1 MKERSFMAIRK
12 KQEPSEYQKTL
23 RKFHKKSNR
32 HVVVFEADISEDE
45 KRRIFSDADQLRQ
58 CGNELLGIMKRNL
71 EQLLRTKRYRALQKL
86 YGKVSDPIHTL
97 EKKEVLSDEETQ
109 KLNQLKKERAEITNS
124 MNQLRESY
132 QVTWDF
138 CRTKM
143 MELKEKYHL
152 QSIFALSRA
161 EDIWSAIETIVY
173 SSGRKLHFKK
183 RGDLPEIRAKQSTR
197 GFVIDSSQS
206 GLIVKYG
213 KVTIPCKYKAK
224 DLWLQDEEKAIL
236 AYLAEPELQDA
247 HAVDQMSKGI
257 ITDTYRPCF
266 ASLVCKKI
274 RGRLRVYVHITVEGK
289 AIPKRRKD
297 NTQRHSYRKGNVGCD
312 IGTQTIAYTSNTE
325 VGLENLAERGN
336 SIQYVERQ
344 EALILRAMERSRRAM
359 NPNHYN
365 ENGTVKKGHKQWIF
379 SKRYQKLRQRHQ
391 ELCRIAAENRALAIR
406 EQVNHLRSLGDCF
419 ITEPPNAKKL
429 QKRANPENPVDKN
442 GRMKRKKRFG
452 RSIKNRC
459 PGYLQAKAKQ
469 LFESTGGMYVEVPI
483 LYRASQY
490 DHTSDTYI
498 PKKLSQRMYHLTD
511 GTKVQRDWYSS
522 YLLYCINKTYTQINK
537 LKCRSNFATMY
548 QKEKNMIEE
557 IIRSRK
563 KIMNSGIRTV

>member
-1 MKERSFMAIRK
+1 ME
-12 KQEPSEYQKTL
+12 
-23 RKFHKKSNR
+23 
-32 HVVVFEADISEDE
+32 
-45 KRRIFSDADQLRQ
+45 
-58 CGNELLGIMKRNL
+58 RNL
-71 EQLLRTKRYRALQKL
+71 EQLLRTKRYRVLQKL
-86 YGKVSDPIHTL
+86 YGKVSDPIHAL

-109 KLNQLKKERAEITNS
+109 KLNHLKKERAEITNS
-124 MNQLRESY
+124 MNQMRESY

-161 EDIWSAIETIVY
+161 EDIWAAIETILY

-197 GFVIDSSQS
+197 GLVIDSSQS

-224 DLWLQDEEKAIL
+224 DLWLWDEEKAIL
-236 AYLAEPELQDA
+236 AYLEEPELQDA
-247 HAVDQMSKGI
+247 YAVDQMSKGI

-289 AIPKRRKD
+289 AISKRRKD
-297 NTQRHSYRKGNVGCD
+297 STPRHYYGKGNIGCD

-336 SIQYVERQ
+336 SIQHVERQ

-365 ENGTVKKGHKQWIF
+365 ENGTVKKGHKQWNF
-379 SKRYQKLRQRHQ
+379 SKRYQKLKQRHQ
-391 ELCRIAAENRALAIR
+391 KLCRIAAENRALAIR
-406 EQVNHLRSLGDCF
+406 EQVNHLRSLGECF

-490 DHTSDTYI
+490 DHTSDSYI

-557 IIRSRK
+557 IIRSGK

>member
-1 MKERSFMAIRK
+1 MPIRK
-12 KQEPSEYQKTL
+12 KQEPDEYQKAL

-45 KRRIFSDADQLRQ
+45 KRRIFSDADHLRQ

-71 EQLLRTKRYRALQKL
+71 EQLLRTKKYRALQKL
-86 YGKVSDPIHTL
+86 YGKVSDPIHAL
-97 EKKEVLSDEETQ
+97 EKKEVLLDEETQ
-109 KLNQLKKERAEITNS
+109 KLNHLKKERAEITNS
-124 MNQLRESY
+124 MNQMRESY
-132 QVTWDF
+132 QMTWDF
-138 CRTKM
+138 CQTKM

-152 QSIFALSRA
+152 QSIFALSCA
-161 EDIWSAIETIVY
+161 EDIWAAIETILY
-173 SSGRKLHFKK
+173 SNGRKLHFKK

-197 GFVIDSSQS
+197 GLVIDSSQS
-206 GLIVKYG
+206 GMIVKYG

-236 AYLAEPELQDA
+236 AYLAEPEIQDA

-274 RGRLRVYVHITVEGK
+274 RGRLRIYVHITVEGK
-289 AIPKRRKD
+289 AISKRRKD
-297 NTQRHSYRKGNVGCD
+297 NTSRHYYGKGNIGCD

-336 SIQYVERQ
+336 SIQHVERQ

-365 ENGTVKKGHKQWIF
+365 ENGTVKKGHKQWNF

-391 ELCRIAAENRALAIR
+391 KLCRIAAENRALAIR

-469 LFESTGGMYVEVPI
+469 LFESTGGMYVEVAI
-483 LYRASQY
+483 LYRAVSTITHQIV
-490 DHTSDTYI
+490 TF
-498 PKKLSQRMYHLTD
+498 QRNCH
-511 GTKVQRDWYSS
+511 SE
-522 YLLYCINKTYTQINK
+522 CII
-537 LKCRSNFATMY
+537 
-548 QKEKNMIEE
+548 
-557 IIRSRK
+557 
-563 KIMNSGIRTV
+563 

>member
-1 MKERSFMAIRK
+1 M
-12 KQEPSEYQKTL
+12 
-23 RKFHKKSNR
+23 
-32 HVVVFEADISEDE
+32 
-45 KRRIFSDADQLRQ
+45 
-58 CGNELLGIMKRNL
+58 
-71 EQLLRTKRYRALQKL
+71 
-86 YGKVSDPIHTL
+86 
-97 EKKEVLSDEETQ
+97 
-109 KLNQLKKERAEITNS
+109 
-124 MNQLRESY
+124 
-132 QVTWDF
+132 
-138 CRTKM
+138 
-143 MELKEKYHL
+143 
-152 QSIFALSRA
+152 
-161 EDIWSAIETIVY
+161 
-173 SSGRKLHFKK
+173 
-183 RGDLPEIRAKQSTR
+183 
-197 GFVIDSSQS
+197 
-206 GLIVKYG
+206 
-213 KVTIPCKYKAK
+213 
-224 DLWLQDEEKAIL
+224 
-236 AYLAEPELQDA
+236 
-247 HAVDQMSKGI
+247 
-257 ITDTYRPCF
+257 
-266 ASLVCKKI
+266 
-274 RGRLRVYVHITVEGK
+274 
-289 AIPKRRKD
+289 
-297 NTQRHSYRKGNVGCD
+297 
-312 IGTQTIAYTSNTE
+312 
-325 VGLENLAERGN
+325 
-336 SIQYVERQ
+336 ERQ

-365 ENGTVKKGHKQWIF
+365 ENGTVKKGHRQWSF
-379 SKRYQKLRQRHQ
+379 SKRYQKLKQRHQ

-557 IIRSRK
+557 IIRSGK

>member
-1 MKERSFMAIRK
+1 MAIRK
-12 KQEPSEYQKTL
+12 KQEPSEYQKAL

-45 KRRIFSDADQLRQ
+45 KRRIFSDADHLRQ
-58 CGNELLGIMKRNL
+58 CGNELLGIMERNL

-86 YGKVSDPIHTL
+86 YGKVSDPIHAL

-109 KLNQLKKERAEITNS
+109 KLN
-124 MNQLRESY
+124 
-132 QVTWDF
+132 
-138 CRTKM
+138 
-143 MELKEKYHL
+143 HL
-152 QSIFALSRA
+152 
-161 EDIWSAIETIVY
+161 
-173 SSGRKLHFKK
+173 
-183 RGDLPEIRAKQSTR
+183 
-197 GFVIDSSQS
+197 
-206 GLIVKYG
+206 
-213 KVTIPCKYKAK
+213 
-224 DLWLQDEEKAIL
+224 
-236 AYLAEPELQDA
+236 
-247 HAVDQMSKGI
+247 
-257 ITDTYRPCF
+257 
-266 ASLVCKKI
+266 KKI

-289 AIPKRRKD
+289 AISKRRKD
-297 NTQRHSYRKGNVGCD
+297 STPRHYYGKGNIGCD

-336 SIQYVERQ
+336 SIQHVERQ

-365 ENGTVKKGHKQWIF
+365 ENGTVKKGHKQWNF
-379 SKRYQKLRQRHQ
+379 SKRYQKLKQRHQ

-419 ITEPPNAKKL
+419 ITEPPNVKKL

>member
-1 MKERSFMAIRK
+1 MAIRK
-12 KQEPSEYQKTL
+12 KQEPSEYQKAL

-45 KRRIFSDADQLRQ
+45 KRRIFSDADHLRQ

-71 EQLLRTKRYRALQKL
+71 EQLLRTKKYRALQKL
-86 YGKVSDPIHTL
+86 YGKVSDPILAL

-109 KLNQLKKERAEITNS
+109 KLNRLKKECAEIANS
-124 MNQLRESY
+124 MNQMRESY

-143 MELKEKYHL
+143 MELKETYHL

-161 EDIWSAIETIVY
+161 EDIWAAIETILY

-183 RGDLPEIRAKQSTR
+183 RGDLPEIQAKQSTR
-197 GFVIDSSQS
+197 GLVIDSSQS

-224 DLWLQDEEKAIL
+224 DLWLWDEEKAIL
-236 AYLAEPELQDA
+236 AYLAEPEIQDA

-289 AIPKRRKD
+289 AISKRRKD
-297 NTQRHSYRKGNVGCD
+297 NTSRHYYGKGNVGCD

-336 SIQYVERQ
+336 SIQHVERQ

-359 NPNHYN
+359 NPNNYN
-365 ENGTVKKGHKQWIF
+365 ENGTVKKGHKQWNF

-419 ITEPPNAKKL
+419 ITEPQNAKKL

-469 LFESTGGMYVEVPI
+469 LFESTGGTYVEVPI

-490 DHTSDTYI
+490 DHTLDTYI

-537 LKCRSNFATMY
+537 LKCQSNFAFMY
-548 QKEKNMIEE
+548 QKEKTLIEE

>member
-1 MKERSFMAIRK
+1 MAIRK
-12 KQEPSEYQKTL
+12 KQEPDEYQKAL

-45 KRRIFSDADQLRQ
+45 KRRIFSDADHLRQ
-58 CGNELLGIMKRNL
+58 CGNELLGIMERNL

-86 YGKVSDPIHTL
+86 YGKVSDLIHAL

-109 KLNQLKKERAEITNS
+109 KLNHLKKERAELTNS
-124 MNQLRESY
+124 MNQMRESY

-143 MELKEKYHL
+143 MELKETYHL

-161 EDIWSAIETIVY
+161 EDIWAAIETILY

-197 GFVIDSSQS
+197 GLVIDSSQS

-224 DLWLQDEEKAIL
+224 DLWLWDEEKAIL
-236 AYLAEPELQDA
+236 AYLEESEIQDA

-257 ITDTYRPCF
+257 IMDTYRPCF

-289 AIPKRRKD
+289 AISKRRKD
-297 NTQRHSYRKGNVGCD
+297 STPRHYYGKGNIGCD

-336 SIQYVERQ
+336 SIQHVERQ

-359 NPNHYN
+359 
-365 ENGTVKKGHKQWIF
+365 
-379 SKRYQKLRQRHQ
+379 
-391 ELCRIAAENRALAIR
+391 
-406 EQVNHLRSLGDCF
+406 
-419 ITEPPNAKKL
+419 
-429 QKRANPENPVDKN
+429 KRANPENPVDKN

-490 DHTSDTYI
+490 DHTSDSYI

-557 IIRSRK
+557 IIRSGK

>member
-1 MKERSFMAIRK
+1 MAIRK
-12 KQEPSEYQKTL
+12 KQEPDEYQKAL

-45 KRRIFSDADQLRQ
+45 KRRIFSDADHLRQ
-58 CGNELLGIMKRNL
+58 CGNELLGIMERNL

-86 YGKVSDPIHTL
+86 YGKVSDPIHEL
-97 EKKEVLSDEETQ
+97 EKKDVLSDEETQ
-109 KLNQLKKERAEITNS
+109 KLNHLKKERAELTNS
-124 MNQLRESY
+124 MNQMRESY

-143 MELKEKYHL
+143 MELKEAYHL

-161 EDIWSAIETIVY
+161 EDIWSAIETILY

-197 GFVIDSSQS
+197 GLVIDSSQS

-213 KVTIPCKYKAK
+213 EVTIPCKYKAK

-236 AYLAEPELQDA
+236 AYLAEPEIQDA

-289 AIPKRRKD
+289 AILKRRKD
-297 NTQRHSYRKGNVGCD
+297 NTPRHSYGKGNVGCD

-336 SIQYVERQ
+336 SIQHVERQ
-344 EALILRAMERSRRAM
+344 EALILRAIERSRRAM
-359 NPNHYN
+359 NPNNYN
-365 ENGTVKKGHKQWIF
+365 ENGTVKKGHKRWIF

-391 ELCRIAAENRALAIR
+391 KLCRIAAENRALAIR

-429 QKRANPENPVDKN
+429 QKRANPENPVDTN
-442 GRMKRKKRFG
+442 GQMKRKKRFG

-469 LFESTGGMYVEVPI
+469 LFESTGGTYVEVPI

-490 DHTSDTYI
+490 DHTSDSYI

-537 LKCRSNFATMY
+537 RKCRSNFASMY
-548 QKEKNMIEE
+548 QKEKTLIEE

>member
-1 MKERSFMAIRK
+1 MAIRK
-12 KQEPSEYQKTL
+12 KQEPDEYQKAL

-45 KRRIFSDADQLRQ
+45 KRRIFSDADHLRQ
-58 CGNELLGIMKRNL
+58 CGNELLGIMERNL

-86 YGKVSDPIHTL
+86 YGKAADPIHVL
-97 EKKEVLSDEETQ
+97 EKKEILSDEETQ
-109 KLNQLKKERAEITNS
+109 KLNHLKKERAEITNS
-124 MNQLRESY
+124 MNKMRESY

-143 MELKEKYHL
+143 MELKEAYHL

-161 EDIWSAIETIVY
+161 EDIWAAIETILY

-197 GFVIDSSQS
+197 GLVIDSSQS

-224 DLWLQDEEKAIL
+224 DLWLWDEEKAIL

-289 AIPKRRKD
+289 AISKRRKD
-297 NTQRHSYRKGNVGCD
+297 STPRHYYGKGNIGCD

-336 SIQYVERQ
+336 SIQHVERQ

-359 NPNHYN
+359 NPNNYN
-365 ENGTVKKGHKQWIF
+365 ENGTVKKGHKQWNF
-379 SKRYQKLRQRHQ
+379 SKRYQKLKQRHQ
-391 ELCRIAAENRALAIR
+391 ELCRIAAENRALAIH

-557 IIRSRK
+557 IIHSRK

>member
-1 MKERSFMAIRK
+1 M
-12 KQEPSEYQKTL
+12 
-23 RKFHKKSNR
+23 
-32 HVVVFEADISEDE
+32 
-45 KRRIFSDADQLRQ
+45 
-58 CGNELLGIMKRNL
+58 
-71 EQLLRTKRYRALQKL
+71 
-86 YGKVSDPIHTL
+86 
-97 EKKEVLSDEETQ
+97 
-109 KLNQLKKERAEITNS
+109 
-124 MNQLRESY
+124 
-132 QVTWDF
+132 
-138 CRTKM
+138 
-143 MELKEKYHL
+143 
-152 QSIFALSRA
+152 
-161 EDIWSAIETIVY
+161 
-173 SSGRKLHFKK
+173 
-183 RGDLPEIRAKQSTR
+183 
-197 GFVIDSSQS
+197 
-206 GLIVKYG
+206 KYG
-213 KVTIPCKYKAK
+213 KIAIPCKYKAK
-224 DLWLQDEEKAIL
+224 DLWLWDEEKAIL
-236 AYLAEPELQDA
+236 AYLAEAELQDA

-257 ITDTYRPCF
+257 ITDTYRSCF

-289 AIPKRRKD
+289 AISKRRKD
-297 NTQRHSYRKGNVGCD
+297 STPYYGKGNIGCD

-325 VGLENLAERGN
+325 VGLENLAERWKFNSACGKTGSIDLAGN
-336 SIQYVERQ
+336 GTIQGDESESLQQKMVP
-344 EALILRAMERSRRAM
+344 LRRSQAMELFKTIPEIETKTSG
-359 NPNHYN
+359 PLC
-365 ENGTVKKGHKQWIF
+365 HKQWIA
-379 SKRYQKLRQRHQ
+379 KAK
-391 ELCRIAAENRALAIR
+391 NRSVAIR

-419 ITEPPNAKKL
+419 ITEPPNVKKL

-469 LFESTGGMYVEVPI
+469 LFESTGGIYVEVPI

-557 IIRSRK
+557 IIRSGK